1 MRSGFVA
8 ILGRPNVGKSTL
20 VNAMLSKKVSI
31 VSPKAQTTRDAVLG
45 ILTEADTQIVFLDTP
60 GIYFGKEKLDSHMRR
75 SAFSSSREVD
85 AIVYLLDAGDIDLA
99 RDFKIIDSI
108 HSEAP
113 IFFVLNK
120 IDLID
125 PETGK
130 KILGQIRDKY
140 PTRPIIEASLKNNFG
155 LKEIKAAVIP
165 TLSGEAP
172 FYPEDW
178 LTDRNL
184 DYQAK
189 EIIREKM
196 LYFLDKEVPH
206 SSAVKI
212 TSFKVVKDALSI
224 EALVVVDRESHK
236 AIVIGKGGAMIKK
249 ISMAAR
255 QEMEKRW
262 HRRVSSL
269 VLKVEARPGWR
280 SRVKD
285 LVELGYGDTGE

>member
-1 MRSGFVA
+1 MKSGFVA
-8 ILGRPNVGKSTL
+8 VLGRPNVGKSTL

-45 ILTEADTQIVFLDTP
+45 ILNELDTQIVFLDTP

-85 AIVYLLDAGDIDLA
+85 AVLYLLDASDSALEK
-99 RDFKIIDSI
+99 DFKIIDSLKT
-108 HSEAP
+108 EAP

-120 IDLID
+120 IDLIR
-125 PETGK
+125 PEK
-130 KILGQIRDKY
+130 GQEIIASLKQRY
-140 PTRPIIEASLKNNFG
+140 PERPVIEASLKDNFG
-155 LKEIKAAVIP
+155 LKEIKEAVVP
-165 TLSGEAP
+165 LLSGDAP

-212 TSFKVVKDALSI
+212 ESFKTIKDALSI
-224 EALVVVDRESHK
+224 DALIVVDRDAHK
-236 AIVIGKGGAMIKK
+236 GIVIGKGGAMIKK
-249 ISMAAR
+249 ISMSAR

-269 VLKVEARPGWR
+269 VLKVEVRPGWR
-280 SRVKD
+280 SKMAD
-285 LVELGYGDTGE
+285 LIDLGYGDQGE

>member
-1 MRSGFVA
+1 MKSGFVA
-8 ILGRPNVGKSTL
+8 VLGRPNVGKSTL

-45 ILTEADTQIVFLDTP
+45 ILNDLDTQIIFLDTP
-60 GIYFGKEKLDSHMRR
+60 GIYYGKEKLDSHMRR
-75 SAFSSSREVD
+75 SAFSSSRDVD
-85 AIVYLLDAGDIDLA
+85 SVLYLLDASDPDLE

-108 HSEAP
+108 KTEAP

-120 IDLID
+120 IDLIS
-125 PETGK
+125 PETGLH
-130 KILGQIRDKY
+130 ILSKVRDKY
-140 PTRPIIEASLKNNFG
+140 PTRPIIEASLKTNFG
-155 LKEIKAAVIP
+155 LKEIKAAILP
-165 TLSGEAP
+165 TLSGEEP
-172 FYPEDW
+172 LYPEDW

-212 TSFKVVKDALSI
+212 TSFKEYHDAISI
-224 EALVVVDRESHK
+224 EALIVVDRDAHK
-236 AIVIGKGGAMIKK
+236 GIVIGAGGAMIKK

-262 HRRVSSL
+262 HRRVSGL
-269 VLKVEARPGWR
+269 RIKVEVRPGWR
-280 SRVKD
+280 SKIAD
-285 LVELGYGDTGE
+285 LIDLGYGDQGE

>member
-8 ILGRPNVGKSTL
+8 VMGRPNVGKSTL

-45 ILTEADTQIVFLDTP
+45 ILNELDTQIVFLDTP
-60 GIYFGKEKLDSHMRR
+60 GIYFGKEKLDSHMRK

-85 AIVYLLDAGDIDLA
+85 AILYLLDAGSFDLQ
-99 RDFKIIDSI
+99 RDGKIIDSLKT
-108 HSEAP
+108 EAP
-113 IFFVLNK
+113 IYFVLNK
-120 IDLID
+120 IDLIR
-125 PETGK
+125 PEK
-130 KILGQIRDKY
+130 GQQ
-140 PTRPIIEASLKNNFG
+140 IIASLKERYPDRQVIEACLKDNFG
-155 LKEIKAAVIP
+155 LKEIKEAIIP
-165 TLSGEAP
+165 TLSGDSP

-189 EIIREKM
+189 EIIREKL

-212 TSFKVVKDALSI
+212 TAFKTIKDALSI
-224 EALVVVDRESHK
+224 EALVVVDRPAHK
-236 AIVIGKGGAMIKK
+236 GIVIGKEGSMIKK
-249 ISMAAR
+249 ISMASR

-262 HRRVSSL
+262 HRRVANL
-269 VLKVEARPGWR
+269 VLNVEVRPGWR
-280 SRVKD
+280 SKVSD
-285 LVELGYGDTGE
+285 LIDLGYGDQGE

>member
-8 ILGRPNVGKSTL
+8 VLGRPNVGNSTL
-20 VNAMLSKKVSI
+20 VIAMLSMKVSI

-45 ILTEADTQIVFLDTP
+45 ILNDQDTQIVFLDTP
-60 GIYFGKEKLDSHMRR
+60 GIYFGKEKLDSHMRK
-75 SAFSSSREVD
+75 SAFSSSRVVD
-85 AIVYLLDAGDIDLA
+85 AILYLLDAGDPHLEK
-99 RDFKIIDSI
+99 DFKIVDSLRT
-108 HSEAP
+108 EAP
-113 IFFVLNK
+113 LIFVLNK
-120 IDLID
+120 IDRVR
-125 PETGK
+125 PEV
-130 KILGQIRDKY
+130 GQKRIAAIKEKY
-140 PTRPIIEASLKNNFG
+140 PERQIIEAGLKENFG
-155 LKEIKAAVIP
+155 LREIKEAILP
-165 TLSGEAP
+165 LLSGNEP
-172 FYPEDW
+172 YYPEDW

-189 EIIREKM
+189 EIVREKM
-196 LYFLDKEVPH
+196 LSFLSAEVPH

-212 TSFKVVKDALSI
+212 TRLEEVKDALAI
-224 EALVVVDRESHK
+224 EALLVVDRPAHK